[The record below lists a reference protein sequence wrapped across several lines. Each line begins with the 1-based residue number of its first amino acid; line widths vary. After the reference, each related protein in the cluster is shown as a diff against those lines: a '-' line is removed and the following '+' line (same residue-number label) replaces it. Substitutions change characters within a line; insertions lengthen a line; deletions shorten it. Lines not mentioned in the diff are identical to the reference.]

1 MPDALTPDPA
11 GRRASLTVQTL
22 PLAVLKPHPANPR
35 RHPTPGS
42 PEWNTLKA
50 SLESEYFDP
59 IVWNRR
65 NGMLVSGHLRTKVLR
80 EAGFTEA
87 DCVVV
92 DMDEPT
98 HKARMLA
105 ANRLTGEDDM
115 QAVKD
120 LLESLDT
127 GEISTDLTG
136 YSEAAIEQLMN
147 QVHQDD
153 PAPDAEQA
161 EEESDGQGYN
171 MTSRVRTEKECS
183 VVAALKSKPA
193 GKALVCRLKD
203 AEGSLPGEVEF
214 WAGVLADMIP
224 QEFAACL
231 VTCPAPS
238 GKRTYSLAAHLAQ
251 EVAKKRGQRF
261 AAAFTCDKER
271 GHRASMQEKLR
282 EKERPTT
289 AAGLEQETGVV
300 IVDDMLC
307 TGYTLTACVNAANC
321 KAFCV
326 VLAAS

>member
-11 GRRASLTVQTL
+11 TRRASLTVLTL
-22 PLAVLKPHPANPR
+22 PLDALKPHPENPR

-50 SLESEYFDP
+50 SLLNEYFDP
-59 IVWNRR
+59 IVWNQR

-136 YSEAAIEQLMN
+136 YSEAAIEALMN
-147 QVHQDD
+147 QVHQDE
-153 PAPDAEQA
+153 PAQDGAEPA
-161 EEESDGQGYN
+161 TPIMVACPYCH
-171 MTSRVRTEKECS
+171 KEF
-183 VVAALKSKPA
+183 PA
-193 GKALVCRLKD
+193 
-203 AEGSLPGEVEF
+203 
-214 WAGVLADMIP
+214 
-224 QEFAACL
+224 
-231 VTCPAPS
+231 
-238 GKRTYSLAAHLAQ
+238 
-251 EVAKKRGQRF
+251 
-261 AAAFTCDKER
+261 
-271 GHRASMQEKLR
+271 
-282 EKERPTT
+282 
-289 AAGLEQETGVV
+289 
-300 IVDDMLC
+300 
-307 TGYTLTACVNAANC
+307 
-321 KAFCV
+321 
-326 VLAAS
+326 